1 MFLAVISGNKKRS
14 LFDFSAQ
21 YFLFKY
27 YISYYQYKTQIIAF
41 QPHLNRLQVN
51 PNFSKQEHYINMT
64 TLCGIILNYQPQFRK
79 SKVIE
84 GSAKTFCLFCI
95 ATLSMT
101 FLFHQIYVEH
111 RFFVHFFTHSSF
123 QELNISLTLVATSV
137 KTLLANSSIEQFRNT
152 LFKKTAI
159 SGMIHC

>member
-14 LFDFSAQ
+14 LSDFSAQ

-64 TLCGIILNYQPQFRK
+64 TLCGIILNY
-79 SKVIE
+79 
-84 GSAKTFCLFCI
+84 
-95 ATLSMT
+95 
-101 FLFHQIYVEH
+101 
-111 RFFVHFFTHSSF
+111 
-123 QELNISLTLVATSV
+123 
-137 KTLLANSSIEQFRNT
+137 
-152 LFKKTAI
+152 
-159 SGMIHC
+159 

>member
-1 MFLAVISGNKKRS
+1 MFLAVISGNKKRI

-64 TLCGIILNYQPQFRK
+64 TLCGIILNY
-79 SKVIE
+79 
-84 GSAKTFCLFCI
+84 
-95 ATLSMT
+95 
-101 FLFHQIYVEH
+101 
-111 RFFVHFFTHSSF
+111 
-123 QELNISLTLVATSV
+123 
-137 KTLLANSSIEQFRNT
+137 
-152 LFKKTAI
+152 
-159 SGMIHC
+159 